1 MKPRV
6 ANFAGIIKIATTI
19 FIKTTFKD
27 SKKVKRIRF
36 FFYIFMTY
44 NLQRKTNFTITR
56 YIKNIYTW
64 EKNKI
69 KKKIKK

>member
-44 NLQRKTNFTITR
+44 NLQRKINFTVTR